1 MRGYTLVEIIIVLT
15 VLGIIVMISYPTIM
29 TTLKQAE
36 ERQYENFVETIIFAS
51 EAYIE
56 SNEEVYNLENPTDT
70 VTIMVADLVDGGFYN
85 ANTQNPKTGETV
97 DLNDEIIITVQAN
110 YVKNFDYV
118 PNDWGGEEWK
128 QLEI

>member
-118 PNDWGGEEWK
+118 PND
-128 QLEI
+128 